1 MLLLLGVWQ
10 VTSASYM
17 WTKAW
22 LSQVLIA
29 HAWDKTL
36 DNKQYHKP
44 WSWAD
49 GYPIAMLSVPRLNKN
64 RYILSGSSGRNLAFS
79 AAHMPQSGLPGEAK
93 SIVIAGHN
101 DSHFAF
107 LPELTIGDEVILNGL
122 INGQKVTEYYVIKNI
137 SIIDSRNENISV
149 INNNELILVT
159 CYPFDGLSLA
169 TTDRY
174 VVKAIP
180 KEAKVMSDS

>member
-1 MLLLLGVWQ
+1 MLLLLGMWQ
-10 VTSASYM
+10 LASASYM

-29 HAWDKTL
+29 DAWNKTV
-36 DNKQYHKP
+36 DEKKYHKP

-49 GYPIAMLSVPRLNKN
+49 GYPIAKLSVPKLQKS
-64 RYILSGSSGRNLAFS
+64 RYILSDSSGRNLAFS
-79 AAHMPQSGLPGEAK
+79 AAHMPQSGLPGESK

-107 LPELTIGDEVILNGL
+107 LPELTIGDEVLLDGL
-122 INGQKVTEYYVIKNI
+122 INGQKMTEHYLIKSI
-137 SIIDSRNENISV
+137 HIIDSRYEKINV
-149 INNNELILVT
+149 INNKELILVT
-159 CYPFDGLSLA
+159 CYPFDGLSIA

-180 KEAKVMSDS
+180 KDTEAMADS